1 MAACELRRN
10 RPGRLAIAVAI
21 AVAMLSAA
29 AAAQPAEPPATE
41 SHDAAAEEHAGG
53 EHGGLSDLIWPT
65 VNFIILC
72 GGLYYFLRAPLAE
85 YLTGRSSQIRK
96 DLLEASELNRKATEQ
111 LADVDRK
118 TKALPA
124 EIDTL
129 RTRGAEEIA
138 AEEARIASAA
148 ASDRERLLTQTRRE
162 IDVRLRAAEREL
174 SEHAAELSVKLARE
188 RLSSDM
194 TAADHAR
201 LVDRY
206 IQQVEER

>member
-1 MAACELRRN
+1 MA
-10 RPGRLAIAVAI
+10 VF
-21 AVAMLSAA
+21 VLSAA
-29 AAAQPAEPPATE
+29 VAAQPGEPPATE
-41 SHDAAAEEHAGG
+41 AHDAAAEEHAEG

-72 GGLYYFLRAPLAE
+72 GGLYYFLGTPFTE
-85 YLTGRSSQIRK
+85 YLSGRSSQIRK
-96 DLLEASELNRKATEQ
+96 DLLEAAELNRKATGQ
-111 LADVDRK
+111 LADVDHK
-118 TKALPA
+118 MKALPA

-138 AEEARIASAA
+138 AEDARIASAA

-162 IDVRLRAAEREL
+162 IEVRLRAAEREL
-174 SEHAAELSVKLARE
+174 SEHAADLSVKLARE